1 MTQGIEEPEVRS
13 YLAALQAR
21 LAHLPADQTD
31 EILFGVR
38 EHIAEAME
46 RGGQPATGILAGLG
60 SPDDI
65 AAGLAAPDAP
75 ARQLPQAAPARRHQD
90 STMWVVATCI
100 LLPFGVFLAGIGWL
114 FGVAGLWMG
123 TRWKRWEKIMGT
135 VLLPGGVL
143 GAGYLAAL
151 PFRMVA
157 GPAQDAA
164 SGSNPLL
171 PGLPL
176 GGTLVLASLPVIVAV
191 YLLVAGLRRG
201 PSRQWGVPAATR
213 PPRPVGGR
221 QSTAA
226 RPMRHN

>member
-1 MTQGIEEPEVRS
+1 MMHGIDEPEVRS

-21 LAHLPADQTD
+21 LAYLPADQSD

-46 RGGQPATGILAGLG
+46 RGGQSAAGILAGLG

-65 AAGLAAPDAP
+65 AAGLSAADAPVPGP
-75 ARQLPQAAPARRHQD
+75 ARQLPPALPQAAPAQQPPQAAPAQQPPQAAPAQRRQD
-90 STMWVVATCI
+90 STLWVAATCI
-100 LLPFGVFLAGIGWL
+100 LLPFGVFLAGIGWF

-143 GAGYLAAL
+143 GAGYLAVL
-151 PFRMVA
+151 PWRMLA

-164 SGSNPLL
+164 SGSNPIL

-176 GGTLVLASLPVIVAV
+176 GGTLVLASLPILVAI

-201 PSRQWGVPAATR
+201 PARQ
-213 PPRPVGGR
+213 
-221 QSTAA
+221 
-226 RPMRHN
+226 